1 MKSFARHLPHYLSLL
16 GILAAGVIGFFA
28 FQYDRNFQAAVAISL
43 SMAYVSWGIVHHAIH
58 KDLYLD
64 VFVEYLI
71 FAILGLV
78 FVLSVIFRS

>member
-1 MKSFARHLPHYLSLL
+1 MRNFSKHLPHYLSLL
-16 GILAAGVIGFFA
+16 GILGASFIGFFV
-28 FQYDRNFQAAVAISL
+28 FSYDKNFQAAIAIAL
-43 SMAYVSWGIVHHAIH
+43 SAGYVTWGIVHHWAH

-71 FAILGLV
+71 FGLLGLV